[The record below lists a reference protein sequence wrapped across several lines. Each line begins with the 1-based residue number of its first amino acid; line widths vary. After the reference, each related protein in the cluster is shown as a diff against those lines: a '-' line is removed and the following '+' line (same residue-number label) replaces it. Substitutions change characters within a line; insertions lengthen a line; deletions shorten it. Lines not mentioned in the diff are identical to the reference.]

1 MKTTTF
7 KIGEYV
13 SVIDEN
19 LTGSVVRTLGSKV
32 WISTEL
38 GFEYC
43 YEAKELIR
51 VYSNFFKDES
61 ADLPLQAKE
70 REKRKDSIAKPVK
83 KLKHKGILE
92 IDLHIE
98 KLLEFPGKYP
108 QREWLSIQ
116 LNEARKT
123 LTECIEKNKKQ
134 LIFIHGQGEG
144 ILKKAL
150 YELLDE
156 YPNIEYFDASYKK
169 YGTGA
174 TEIYIHSRNYR

>member
-7 KIGEYV
+7 KIGERV

-19 LTGSVVRTLGSKV
+19 LTGLVVKILGSKV
-32 WISTEL
+32 WISTNF

-51 VYSNFFKDES
+51 VYGNFFNDKS
-61 ADLPLQAKE
+61 VDLLLEAKE
-70 REKRKDSIAKPVK
+70 RKKRKELLIKKVK

-98 KLLEFPGKYP
+98 KLLDFRGKYT

-116 LNEARKT
+116 LIEAHKAIRSCMK
-123 LTECIEKNKKQ
+123 KNRKQ

-150 YELLDE
+150 HELLDE
-156 YPNIEYFDASYKK
+156 YPNIEYFDASYRK

-174 TEIYIHSRNYR
+174 TEIYIHYRL